1 MVPKANF
8 DIILLDV
15 KMPRMDGIKTL
26 EWIKEMNPET
36 GVIMMSAYSMDE
48 FVGRA
53 LREGALAFLY
63 KPFDMKKLF
72 RIIDEYRQEEKKEEK
87 K

>member
-1 MVPKANF
+1 
-8 DIILLDV
+8 
-15 KMPRMDGIKTL
+15 
-26 EWIKEMNPET
+26 
-36 GVIMMSAYSMDE
+36 
-48 FVGRA
+48 VGRA

>member
-1 MVPKANF
+1 
-8 DIILLDV
+8 
-15 KMPRMDGIKTL
+15 
-26 EWIKEMNPET
+26 
-36 GVIMMSAYSMDE
+36 MMSAYSMDE

-72 RIIDEYRQEEKKEEK
+72 RIIEEYREEKKKIKEK
-87 K
+87 EQK